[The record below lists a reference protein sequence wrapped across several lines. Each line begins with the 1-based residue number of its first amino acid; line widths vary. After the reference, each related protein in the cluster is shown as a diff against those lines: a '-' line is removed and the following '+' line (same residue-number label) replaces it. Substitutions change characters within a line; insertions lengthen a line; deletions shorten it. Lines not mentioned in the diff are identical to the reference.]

1 MLSIAEL
8 KWFCF
13 SFFLLSFHFED
24 ASDWNAHV
32 CWPHFIS
39 NWHRRLFR
47 VSWMHFISVV
57 YGERD
62 VISKNFPIVGTLP
75 FALTW
80 VWLSFSPP
88 SVGWIDSR
96 NFRGFYDSRTFGL
109 TILRTIQLYIC
120 NVSYQRF
127 SSVVSWRLESKK
139 QKLILSVAI
148 HLRANNLNLILLA
161 NSTSLVYV
169 FER

>member
-1 MLSIAEL
+1 MNLNLACYL
-8 KWFCF
+8 RF
-13 SFFLLSFHFED
+13 SFVQYRRVEVILFFIFFFLSFHFED
-24 ASDWNAHV
+24 ASDCDAHV

-39 NWHRRLFR
+39 NWHCRLFR
-47 VSWMHFISVV
+47 VSWMHFICVV

-80 VWLSFSPP
+80 GWLSFSPP
-88 SVGWIDSR
+88 SVGWVDSR
-96 NFRGFYDSRTFGL
+96 NFRGFSNSRTFEL
-109 TILRTIQLYIC
+109 TILRTLQLHIC
-120 NVSYQRF
+120 NVSCQRF

-148 HLRANNLNLILLA
+148 HLRANNFL
-161 NSTSLVYV
+161 
-169 FER
+169 FC